1 MNLHYMNIREKLT
14 IVIPT
19 YNEEKYIAG
28 VINSIIKQNYIYGTR
43 VIISD
48 NNSMDNTRNIIYQLK
63 ELYKDI
69 INIEVIDGGNVSKGR
84 NNGAKKTNTEYIL
97 FMDGDVILS
106 NPNHIY
112 DTLKDM
118 EDNNLHLLTSKVQ
131 SYGKDKR
138 TKIIFKVFNVVNK
151 IISKVTPFAVGTYF
165 MTRTNLFYMYGMFD
179 EEVKHSEDYLLS
191 KQYPIDKFKIS
202 NHYIGQDDRRF
213 KKMGY
218 TFMIVLLIKGFI
230 NRNNMDYFKKDV
242 GYW

>member
-1 MNLHYMNIREKLT
+1 MNIREKLT

-28 VINSIIKQNYIYGTR
+28 VIDSIIKQNHIYGTR

-97 FMDGDVILS
+97 FMDGDVILT

-118 EDNNLHLLTSKVQ
+118 EDNNLHLLTSKVK
-131 SYGKDKR
+131 SYGNDIR
-138 TKIIFKVFNVVNK
+138 TKMVFKVFNVVNK

-218 TFMIVLLIKGFI
+218 TFMIILLIKGFI
-230 NRNNMDYFKKDV
+230 NRNNIDYFKKDV

>member
-28 VINSIIKQNYIYGTR
+28 VINSIINQNYIYGTR

-48 NNSMDNTRNIIYQLK
+48 NNSTDNTRNIIYQLK

-84 NNGAKKTNTEYIL
+84 NNGAKITNTEYIL

-118 EDNNLHLLTSKVQ
+118 KDSRLNLLTSKV
-131 SYGKDKR
+131 K
-138 TKIIFKVFNVVNK
+138 
-151 IISKVTPFAVGTYF
+151 SKCFRADCY
-165 MTRTNLFYMYGMFD
+165 
-179 EEVKHSEDYLLS
+179 SE
-191 KQYPIDKFKIS
+191 QY
-202 NHYIGQDDRRF
+202 
-213 KKMGY
+213 
-218 TFMIVLLIKGFI
+218 
-230 NRNNMDYFKKDV
+230 
-242 GYW
+242 

>member
-1 MNLHYMNIREKLT
+1 MNIREKLT

-28 VINSIIKQNYIYGTR
+28 VINSIIKQNHIYGTR

-48 NNSMDNTRNIIYQLK
+48 NNSTDNTRNIIYQLK

-97 FMDGDVILS
+97 FMDGDVILT

-118 EDNNLHLLTSKVQ
+118 EDNNLHLLTSKVK
-131 SYGKDKR
+131 SYGNDIR
-138 TKIIFKVFNVVNK
+138 TKMVFKVFNVVNK

-218 TFMIVLLIKGFI
+218 TFMIILLIKGFI
-230 NRNNMDYFKKDV
+230 NRNNIDYFKKDV

>member
-1 MNLHYMNIREKLT
+1 MNIRDKLT

-19 YNEEKYIAG
+19 YNEERYIAG
-28 VINSIIKQNYIYGTR
+28 VIISIINQNHIYGTR

-48 NNSMDNTRNIIYQLK
+48 NNSTDNTRNIIYQLK
-63 ELYKDI
+63 EQFKDI
-69 INIEVIDGGNVSKGR
+69 INIEVIDGGNVSRGR
-84 NNGAKKTNTEYIL
+84 NNGAKKTNTEYVL
-97 FMDGDVILS
+97 FMDGDVTLS

-118 EDNNLHLLTSKVQ
+118 EDNNLNLLTSKVK
-131 SYGKDKR
+131 SYGKDIR
-138 TKIIFKVFNVVNK
+138 TKMIFKVFNMVNGL
-151 IISKVTPFAVGTYF
+151 ISKITPFAVGTYF

-179 EEVKHSEDYLLS
+179 ETVNHSEDYLLS

-218 TFMIVLLIKGFI
+218 MFMVILLVKGFL
-230 NRNNMDYFKKDV
+230 NRNNIDYFKKDV

>member
-48 NNSMDNTRNIIYQLK
+48 NNSTDNTRNIIYQLK
-63 ELYKDI
+63 ELYVNI
-69 INIEVIDGGNVSKGR
+69 LNIEVIDGGNVSRGR
-84 NNGAKKTNTEYIL
+84 NNGAKITNTEYIL
-97 FMDGDVILS
+97 FMDGDVILT

-118 EDNNLHLLTSKVQ
+118 EDNNLHLLTSKVK
-131 SYGKDKR
+131 SYGNDIR
-138 TKIIFKVFNVVNK
+138 TKFIFKVFNVVNK

-230 NRNNMDYFKKDV
+230 NRNNIDYFKKDV

>member
-1 MNLHYMNIREKLT
+1 MNIREKLT

-28 VINSIIKQNYIYGTR
+28 VINSIINQNHIYGTR

-48 NNSMDNTRNIIYQLK
+48 NNSTDNTRNIVSQLK
-63 ELYKDI
+63 KQYSNI
-69 INIEVIDGGNVSKGR
+69 INIELIDGGNVSKGR

-118 EDNNLHLLTSKVQ
+118 EDNNLNLLTSKVQ
-131 SYGKDKR
+131 SYGNDIR
-138 TKIIFKVFNVVNK
+138 TKFIFKVFNVVNN

-191 KQYPIDKFKIS
+191 KQYPIDKFKIKS
-202 NHYIGQDDRRF
+202 SKPEVIS
-213 KKMGY
+213 
-218 TFMIVLLIKGFI
+218 IKS
-230 NRNNMDYFKKDV
+230 KKDIF
-242 GYW
+242 

>member
-1 MNLHYMNIREKLT
+1 MNIRDKLT

-19 YNEEKYIAG
+19 YNEERYIAG
-28 VINSIIKQNYIYGTR
+28 VIISIINQNHIYGTR

-48 NNSMDNTRNIIYQLK
+48 NNSTDNTRNIIYQLK
-63 ELYKDI
+63 EQFKDI
-69 INIEVIDGGNVSKGR
+69 LNIEVIDGGNVSRGR
-84 NNGAKKTNTEYIL
+84 NNGAKKTNTEYVL
-97 FMDGDVILS
+97 FMDGDVTLS

-118 EDNNLHLLTSKVQ
+118 EDNNLNLLTSKVK
-131 SYGKDKR
+131 SYGKDIR
-138 TKIIFKVFNVVNK
+138 TKMIFKVFNMVNGL
-151 IISKVTPFAVGTYF
+151 ISKITPFAVGTYF

-179 EEVKHSEDYLLS
+179 ETVNHSEDYLLS

-218 TFMIVLLIKGFI
+218 MFMVILLVKGFL
-230 NRNNMDYFKKDV
+230 NRNNIDYFKKDV

>member
-1 MNLHYMNIREKLT
+1 MNIRDKLT

-28 VINSIIKQNYIYGTR
+28 VIISIINQNHIYGTR

-48 NNSMDNTRNIIYQLK
+48 NNSTDNTRNIIYQLK
-63 ELYKDI
+63 EQFKDI
-69 INIEVIDGGNVSKGR
+69 INIEVIDGGNVSRGR
-84 NNGAKKTNTEYIL
+84 NNGAKKTNTEYVL
-97 FMDGDVILS
+97 FMDGDVTLS

-118 EDNNLHLLTSKVQ
+118 EDNNLNLLTSKVK
-131 SYGKDKR
+131 SYGKDIR
-138 TKIIFKVFNVVNK
+138 TKMIFKVFNMVNGL
-151 IISKVTPFAVGTYF
+151 ISKITPFAVGTYF

-179 EEVKHSEDYLLS
+179 ETVNHSEDYLLS

-218 TFMIVLLIKGFI
+218 MFMVILLVKGFL
-230 NRNNMDYFKKDV
+230 NRNNIDYFKKDV

>member
-1 MNLHYMNIREKLT
+1 MHIRKRLT

-19 YNEEKYIAG
+19 YNEEKYISNT
-28 VINSIIKQNYIYGTR
+28 IESISKQNHIYGTR
-43 VIISD
+43 VIIAD
-48 NNSMDNTRNIIYQLK
+48 NNSTDNTRNIVYQLK
-63 ELYKDI
+63 KQYSNI
-69 INIEVIDGGNVSKGR
+69 INIELIDGGNVSKGR
-84 NNGAKKTNTEYIL
+84 NNGAKITNTEYIL
-97 FMDGDVILS
+97 FMDGDVILT

-118 EDNNLHLLTSKVQ
+118 EDNNLNLLTSKVQ
-131 SYGKDKR
+131 SYGNDIR
-138 TKIIFKVFNVVNK
+138 TKFIFKVFNVVNN

-230 NRNNMDYFKKDV
+230 NRNNIDYFKKDV